1 MTAPATSTQA
11 PPAPAAEA
19 SRQRGVRRPRPRRF
33 GWGSAGAL
41 AAMILGAAVM
51 VYPYAF
57 TVGSSL
63 KTRTEFSKDR
73 HGLVPPRLQIS
84 QRIRHARGQES
95 ALDWE
100 GADWPVM
107 KNYADAVTYGHIDVY
122 MLNSF
127 IYAVVITA
135 VQLAI
140 NVLAAYAFARME
152 FRGKGVLFSLLLA
165 TMMLPPAVLLVPRF
179 LVVGWLGLIDSFW
192 GVVLPGFAGAFGI
205 FLLRQ
210 FFLNIP
216 ASLEEAARLD
226 GCGHMGILWRII
238 LPLSKPVLITLG
250 LFTFM
255 GAWNSFI
262 WPLVV
267 LSDQSYYPLTVGL
280 SLFRDDSGGDW
291 PRVFAA
297 SVMGSAPLILLFLL
311 AQRFLVRGISLSG
324 LKGQ

>member
-1 MTAPATSTQA
+1 MTSPAHPSHVSSR
-11 PPAPAAEA
+11 PPGR
-19 SRQRGVRRPRPRRF
+19 SRWPRAIAF
-33 GWGSAGAL
+33 
-41 AAMILGAAVM
+41 AAMILGAAIM
-51 VYPYAF
+51 VYPYAY
-57 TVGSSL
+57 TVGASF
-63 KTRTEFSKDR
+63 KTRIEFSKSRKDII
-73 HGLVPPRLQIS
+73 PPRFQPAERLK
-84 QRIRHARGQES
+84 HARGEES

-107 KNYADAVTYGHIDVY
+107 KNYSDAVTYGRVDVY

-127 IYAVVITA
+127 IYAAVITL
-135 VQLAI
+135 VQLTV
-140 NVLAAYAFARME
+140 NTLAAYAFARME

-179 LVVGWLGLIDSFW
+179 LVIGHLGLVDSFL

-226 GCGHMGILWRII
+226 GCGPMGVLWRII

-311 AQRFLVRGISLSG
+311 AQRYIVRGISLSG

>member
-1 MTAPATSTQA
+1 VTAPAPTLRIRRRVRW
-11 PPAPAAEA
+11 AAVA
-19 SRQRGVRRPRPRRF
+19 S
-33 GWGSAGAL
+33 L
-41 AAMILGAAVM
+41 AAMILGAMIM
-51 VYPYAF
+51 VYPYAYML
-57 TVGSSL
+57 GSSF
-63 KTRTEFSKDR
+63 KTRKEFTENAG
-73 HGLVPPRLQIS
+73 GLVPPRFHPVE
-84 QRIRHARGQES
+84 RIKHARGQPS
-95 ALDWE
+95 ALDWK
-100 GADWPVM
+100 GADWPVF
-107 KNYADAVTYGHIDVY
+107 KNYGDAVTYGRIDVY
-122 MLNSF
+122 MLNSL
-127 IYAVVITA
+127 IYAVVITSI
-135 VQLAI
+135 QLTI

-152 FRGKGVLFSLLLA
+152 FRGKGVLFGLLLA

-179 LVVGWLGLIDSFW
+179 LVIGYLGLVDSFW

-216 ASLEEAARLD
+216 VSLEEAARLD
-226 GCGHMGILWRII
+226 GCGPMGILWRII
-238 LPLSKPVLITLG
+238 LPLSKPVLVTLG

-311 AQRFLVRGISLSG
+311 AQRYLVRGISLSG